1 MAVFGSCSVN
11 PDTWVLTVDTAL
23 RVDEREEDWDSA
35 ITYAL
40 RFGREPFCDEPLSSR
55 GGFDRYQLVP
65 TAVAREIALATPVIV
80 PEGETVS

>member
-40 RFGREPFCDEPLSSR
+40 RFGREPFCDEPFSSR

-65 TAVAREIALATPVIV
+65 TAVAREIALAFPVIV